1 MIYVTN
7 AFSINMLTQSAE
19 EISFIRTTVE
29 MIKSILNDN
38 IFESGVGHTD
48 TATVFSNILGV
59 EIPAD
64 RSTISLRPEDT
75 LVVGQ
80 YKGPRLPEGAKK
92 LPEGATIQ
100 WWIVEKM
107 LMVDEDGRTVPIH

>member
-7 AFSINMLTQSAE
+7 AFSINMIHSNTD
-19 EISFIRTTVE
+19 ISFDRISEAAVKRLLKAE
-29 MIKSILNDN
+29 
-38 IFESGVGHTD
+38 FESGVGHSD
-48 TATVFSNILGV
+48 TATLFSNILEV

-64 RSTISLRPEDT
+64 RSTINLQRGDT

-80 YKGPRLPEGAKK
+80 YKGPRLPERATT

-100 WWIVEKM
+100 WWIVEI
-107 LMVDEDGRTVPIH
+107 LPPRH

>member
-7 AFSINMLTQSAE
+7 AFSINMLTQSSE
-19 EISFIRTTVE
+19 EISFIRTTTA

-38 IFESGVGHTD
+38 IFESGVGHSD
-48 TATVFSNILGV
+48 TAKVFSNILGV
-59 EIPAD
+59 DIPAD
-64 RSTISLRPEDT
+64 RSTINLQPQDT
-75 LVVGQ
+75 LIVGQ
-80 YKGPRLPEGAKK
+80 YKGPRLPEGATT

-107 LMVDEDGRTVPIH
+107 LMVDEPVN